1 MRYKLETID
10 DARALLRRVA
20 RDYLMPNEEDD
31 DITYTIKQRISA
43 LPNADKVLFILYTE
57 VGSYRQISNIFGV
70 SRTMVLNEIKRITNT
85 IRTTL

>member
-43 LPNADKVLFILYTE
+43 LPDADKVLFILYTE
-57 VGSYRQISNIFGV
+57 VGSYRQIGKVFGV

>member
-10 DARALLRRVA
+10 DARTLLRRVA

-43 LPNADKVLFILYTE
+43 LPDADKVLFILYTE
-57 VGSYRQISNIFGV
+57 VGSYRQIGKVFGV

>member
-31 DITYTIKQRISA
+31 DITYTIKQHISA
-43 LPNADKVLFILYTE
+43 LPDADKVLFILYTE
-57 VGSYRQISNIFGV
+57 VGSYRQIGKVFGV

>member
-10 DARALLRRVA
+10 DARAILRRVA

-43 LPNADKVLFILYTE
+43 LPDADKVLFILYTE
-57 VGSYRQISNIFGV
+57 VGSYRQIGNIFGV
-70 SRTMVLNEIKRITNT
+70 SRTMVLNEVKRITNT